1 MEGAEK
7 QRQINDPMLVQIL
20 VEMNRW
26 EDDHRPELQT
36 ISGRQLYFGIAS
48 NLLTS
53 SEIKTQSMKLLDGRV
68 TDRAIRTRM
77 REFQKMELVEVS
89 GNLLD
94 ARNRQALP
102 TEKLIAKINQH
113 TKLLKQL
120 CEIRYLMIAKI

>member
-1 MEGAEK
+1 
-7 QRQINDPMLVQIL
+7 MLVQIL
-20 VEMNRW
+20 VEMNQW
-26 EDDHRPELQT
+26 EDDHSPELQT

-53 SEIKTQSMKLLDGRV
+53 SEIKTQSMKLLYGRV
-68 TDRAIRTRM
+68 TERAIRTRI
-77 REFQKMELVEVS
+77 REFQQMGLLEVA
-89 GNLLD
+89 GNSLD
-94 ARNRQALP
+94 ARTRHVLP

>member
-1 MEGAEK
+1 MQGSEK
-7 QRQINDPMLVQIL
+7 QRQINDPMLVQIV

-68 TDRAIRTRM
+68 TGRAIRTRM

-102 TEKLIAKINQH
+102 TEKLISKLNQH
-113 TKLLKQL
+113 TQLLKHL
-120 CEIRYLMIAKI
+120 CELRYLMIDKT